1 MAIYLGASSPKMMW
15 KNVMTTN
22 PITTESVEITK
33 SEWMPTSVKNGS
45 KIPER
50 NGSPT
55 QPSARLAK
63 VTPSCV
69 AER

>member
-1 MAIYLGASSPKMMW
+1 MAMYFGASSPKMMW
-15 KNVMTTN
+15 TNVMTKN
-22 PITTESVEITK
+22 PITTDSVEITK

-45 KIPER
+45 RIPDK

-55 QPSARLAK
+55 QPSARLAR